1 MVWSDLEDRGIREG
15 LRHLIDEHF
24 ARNIGDDFV
33 HLGVFIRANTP
44 RGLYDHF

>member
-1 MVWSDLEDRGIREG
+1 MVWTDLEDRDNE
-15 LRHLIDEHF
+15 LSHLIDKHF
-24 ARNIGDDFV
+24 ACNVGDDFV